1 MRSGHG
7 AAQPWELPCAISA
20 GRAGISLSSVE
31 GTAQK
36 AHLGSFPSRQNA
48 VLWFVPWLSS
58 GTRHVLCDDGLH
70 GGCWQAGGEFAV
82 SPKASPPARWAPC
95 PARCRMAMYCSVS
108 LHPGTASLS
117 EPSGNRN
124 VRGKSKKLCAC

>member
-1 MRSGHG
+1 MLHSPGSSRVPFLLAGQASRSALWKEQLKKHTL
-7 AAQPWELPCAISA
+7 A
-20 GRAGISLSSVE
+20 RSLHDRMQFFGLS
-31 GTAQK
+31 
-36 AHLGSFPSRQNA
+36 LGSA
-48 VLWFVPWLSS
+48 A
-58 GTRHVLCDDGLH
+58 GTRHILRDDGLH